1 MPTLEE
7 YLNGVQ
13 QRQQK
18 TALLESNLGDAANTN
33 PDEFANMVKLSRAS
47 AVAVD
52 AVPDYLDLAKSTELL
67 KKTNVPELVDT
78 HPKTSQFLSDPD
90 KAKLASDDIDNFK
103 ATEGVF
109 GKIGDFFDVA
119 GGVAKTA
126 ALNSSAGI
134 VGFVKAP
141 IDLLN
146 DAAGYVLPER
156 PLTPLTNALNQ
167 YKNSIEAQA
176 RASTPKVEGDVAK
189 GLVSGGISLVQNT
202 MNLPLLF

>member
-134 VGFVKAP
+134 VGFVKV
-141 IDLLN
+141 D
-146 DAAGYVLPER
+146 
-156 PLTPLTNALNQ
+156 
-167 YKNSIEAQA
+167 
-176 RASTPKVEGDVAK
+176 
-189 GLVSGGISLVQNT
+189 SLS
-202 MNLPLLF
+202 